1 MTQRCGDNM
10 QIAASNK
17 TDPDISVEFRDLLES
32 KYGIAL
38 EAKKSTLFETRLS
51 VLMVLLRCTTE
62 IELLDKLKNNDE
74 QTIAEK
80 VCDAF
85 ATIKTSWFR
94 DKDVWNEIEHK
105 ILPELAQSVVN
116 DGRKIRAWSC
126 GCSTGQEPYSL
137 AMMAAGN
144 KTIIPNDN
152 QKDSKIA
159 ILATDVS
166 NAALKIARNAE
177 YSRISLFREKF
188 DKSRLHYFEKQGNIY
203 KLKPEIKQL
212 SVFARLNL
220 VDDFS
225 YLGPFHIVM
234 CRNLLTNFTQ
244 SFWRSFLDRMSKVM
258 YPGGYLVL
266 GAQEWIFGD
275 NHKFTMIEGHNCL
288 YYRFNG

>member
-1 MTQRCGDNM
+1 M
-10 QIAASNK
+10 QIAPNK
-17 TDPDISVEFRDLLES
+17 GTGLDISIEFRDLLES
-32 KYGIAL
+32 KYSIAL

-51 VLMVLLRCTTE
+51 VLMVLLRCTSE
-62 IELLDKLKNNDE
+62 MDLLQKLKDSDE
-74 QTIAEK
+74 RLIAEK

-94 DKDVWNEIEHK
+94 DKDIWAELENK
-105 ILPELAQSVVN
+105 ILPELSESVIK

-137 AMMAAGN
+137 AMLAAGSE
-144 KTIIPNDN
+144 KIVSSDDEV
-152 QKDSKIA
+152 DSNIA

-166 NAALKIARNAE
+166 NAALKIARAAE

-203 KLKPEIKQL
+203 KLKTEIKQL

-234 CRNLLTNFTQ
+234 CRNLLTNFSQ
-244 SFWRSFLDRMSKVM
+244 DFWRSFLDRVSKVM
-258 YPGGYLVL
+258 YPGGYLIL

-275 NHKFTMIEGHNCL
+275 NHKFTMTEGHNCL

>member
-1 MTQRCGDNM
+1 M
-10 QIAASNK
+10 QIAPNK
-17 TDPDISVEFRDLLES
+17 DTGLDISIEFREILES

-51 VLMVLLRCTTE
+51 VLMVLLRCTSE
-62 IELLDKLKNNDE
+62 VELLQKLQTSDD
-74 QTIAEK
+74 QTITEK

-94 DKDVWNEIEHK
+94 DKDIWNELETN
-105 ILPELAQSVVN
+105 ILPQLSESVISK
-116 DGRKIRAWSC
+116 GRKIRAWSC

-137 AMMAAGN
+137 GMVAAGSDN
-144 KTIIPNDN
+144 IISSEAG
-152 QKDSKIA
+152 KDPGIA

-166 NAALKIARNAE
+166 NAALKIARSAE

-188 DKSRLHYFEKQGNIY
+188 DKSRLHYFAKQGNIY
-203 KLKPEIKQL
+203 KLKQQIKQL

-234 CRNLLTNFTQ
+234 CRNVLTNFSQ
-244 SFWRSFLDRMSKVM
+244 DFWRSFLDRISKVM
-258 YPGGYLVL
+258 YPGGYLIL

-275 NHKFTMIEGHNCL
+275 NHQFTMTEGKNCL